1 VSVNPLLDRIL
12 KHPSIGRMVV
22 HHQWIPPSPAR
33 FARPEHPIPESLAS
47 ALAVS
52 GIQDLYSHQAEALDA
67 AWSGRNVLAVTV
79 DAGEPAR
86 NVPRSVVDDGHR
98 VIEMTPL
105 DSALRIIVEKRK

>member
-1 VSVNPLLDRIL
+1 MPIVEVSGLNKTFGSGD
-12 KHPSIGRMVV
+12 
-22 HHQWIPPSPAR
+22 
-33 FARPEHPIPESLAS
+33 
-47 ALAVS
+47 LAV
-52 GIQDLYSHQAEALDA
+52 HALRDI
-67 AWSGRNVLAVTV
+67 NFTV